1 MTQSASRQPATRAT
15 APAAASAS
23 GDGLDIRL
31 VSGALGAEVRGI
43 DLNGITDAQ
52 FDRIHALMLEH
63 LVLFFPD
70 QQNLTPKAHVALG
83 RRFGDVKVHP
93 NLPRLE
99 DYPEVTLIEP
109 DKGGKAD
116 EWHIDVSFSPHPPIA
131 AILHLITCPPSGGDT
146 MWSNQYLAYETLSPA
161 FQEMLEGLTA
171 VHVLKVPPVVEMSAE
186 HPVVRVHPV
195 TGRRSLYVTRM
206 WTSHIP
212 QLSRHESDA
221 VLQHLFEHS
230 EQPRFTCRH
239 RWDPHTVALWDNRAT
254 QHVAINDYQEYR
266 RGQRVVVSG
275 DLPTSDTP
283 RKPDYEQIG
292 DERYYPRRINARV
305 GY

>member
-1 MTQSASRQPATRAT
+1 MTQSAAAGPATALT
-15 APAAASAS
+15 VPAAGSAP
-23 GDGLDIRL
+23 GDEFDIRS

-43 DLNGITDAQ
+43 DLNEITDAQ

-70 QQNLTPKAHVALG
+70 QEKLTPKAHVAFG
-83 RRFGDVKVHP
+83 RRFGEVEVHP
-93 NLPRLE
+93 FLPKLA
-99 DYPEVTLIEP
+99 DHPEITVIEP

-116 EWHIDVSFSPHPPIA
+116 EWHIDVSFSPSPPIA
-131 AILHLITCPPSGGDT
+131 SILHLITCPPAGGDT
-146 MWSNQYLAYETLSPA
+146 MWSNQYAAYDRLSPS

-171 VHVLKVPPVVEMSAE
+171 VHVLKIPPVVEMSAE

-212 QLSRHESDA
+212 QLTRQESDV

-230 EQPRFTCRH
+230 EQPAFTCRY
-239 RWDPHTVALWDNRAT
+239 RWDPHTVALWDNRVT
-254 QHVAINDYQEYR
+254 QHIAINDYQEHR
-266 RGQRVVVSG
+266 RGQRVTVNG
-275 DLPTSDTP
+275 DLPTGGTP
-283 RKPDYEQIG
+283 AKPEYRRNG
-292 DERYYPRRINARV
+292 DERYYPRRVNARV

>member
-1 MTQSASRQPATRAT
+1 MTQSAAAGPATALT
-15 APAAASAS
+15 VPAAGSAP
-23 GDGLDIRL
+23 GDEFDIRP

-43 DLNGITDAQ
+43 DLNEITDAQ
-52 FDRIHALMLEH
+52 FERIHALMLEH

-70 QQNLTPKAHVALG
+70 QEKLTPKAHVAFG
-83 RRFGDVKVHP
+83 RRFGEVEVHP
-93 NLPRLE
+93 FLPKLA
-99 DYPEVTLIEP
+99 DHPEITVIEP

-116 EWHIDVSFSPHPPIA
+116 EWHIDVSFSPSPPIA
-131 AILHLITCPPSGGDT
+131 SILHLITCPPAGGDT
-146 MWSNQYLAYETLSPA
+146 MWSNQYAAYDRLSPS

-171 VHVLKVPPVVEMSAE
+171 VHVLKIPPVVEMSAE

-212 QLSRHESDA
+212 QLTRQESDV

-230 EQPRFTCRH
+230 EQPAFTCRY
-239 RWDPHTVALWDNRAT
+239 RWDPHTVALWDNRVT
-254 QHVAINDYQEYR
+254 QHIAINDYQEHR
-266 RGQRVVVSG
+266 RGQRVTVNG
-275 DLPTSDTP
+275 DLPTGGTP
-283 RKPDYEQIG
+283 AKPEYRRNG
-292 DERYYPRRINARV
+292 DERYYPRRVNARV

>member
-1 MTQSASRQPATRAT
+1 MTQSASPPPITATTAT
-15 APAAASAS
+15 ASAS
-23 GDGLDIRL
+23 GDEFDIRL
-31 VSGALGAEVRGI
+31 VSGALGAEVRGV
-43 DLNGITDAQ
+43 DLNTVTDAQ
-52 FDRIHALMLEH
+52 FHRIHELMLEH
-63 LVLFFPD
+63 LVLFFPG
-70 QQNLTPKAHVALG
+70 QESLTPEAHVALG
-83 RRFGDVKVHP
+83 RRFGDVEVHP
-93 NLPRLE
+93 FLPKLE
-99 DYPEVTLIEP
+99 EHPEITLIES

-116 EWHIDVSFSPHPPIA
+116 EWHIDVSFSPNPPIA
-131 AILHLITCPPSGGDT
+131 SILHLVHCPPSGGDT
-146 MWSNQYLAYETLSPA
+146 MWSNQYLAYDTLSA
-161 FQEMLEGLTA
+161 TFKEMLKGLTA
-171 VHVLKVPPVVEMSAE
+171 VHVLKIPPVVEMSAE

-212 QLSRHESDA
+212 QLTRQESDA

-239 RWDPHTVALWDNRAT
+239 RWDAHTVALWDNRAT

-266 RGQRVVVSG
+266 RGQRVTVPG

-283 RKPDYEQIG
+283 RKPDYERSG